1 MAQAKAGDRV
11 KVHYTGRLDDGTV
24 FDSSECGEDE
34 CGCGA
39 GPIEFTIGAGQ
50 VIPGFDA
57 GVTGLSAGES
67 KTIHIPVEEAY
78 GERVEEM
85 VAVVPRSELPEGM
98 NPEPGQQLEV
108 SQADGQVFQVMV
120 TEVTDDTFT
129 IDGNHPLAGQALNFD
144 LTLVEIVEG

>member
-57 GVTGLSAGES
+57 GVTGLSVGES
-67 KTIHIPVEEAY
+67 KTIHIPVDEAY

-85 VAVVPRSELPEGM
+85 VAVVPRTELPEGM
-98 NPEPGQQLEV
+98 VPEAGQQLEV